1 MSSVRLRGLAL
12 LTEPQ
17 LSVCLHSKICCHRG
31 VMGWQRVV
39 AIICIRGRSRI
50 REYRYCVGPVEEDV
64 ESEAKE

>member
-1 MSSVRLRGLAL
+1 
-12 LTEPQ
+12 
-17 LSVCLHSKICCHRG
+17 
-31 VMGWQRVV
+31 MGWQRVV